1 MDTLLIVN
9 WIATIAVILY
19 AGGLFAYLLKT
30 RYQFIQLGRKESFD
44 QKLNERISDLVEKVF
59 GQSKLLKDKKMGLV
73 HVLFFYGF
81 LMVQFGAIDLI
92 WKGLAPG
99 SHLPL
104 GGLYGVFTFFQEIV
118 ALVMIIAVLTA
129 FYRRYI
135 EKLVRLKRGWKNGL
149 VLIFIGGLMT
159 STLIANGMGL
169 IWHDHGLTAY
179 EPIASGIAWL
189 FSWLPETGAIVLF
202 YAMWWVHLLILL
214 TFLVYIPQ
222 GKHFHLITS
231 IVNVGVN
238 RLDRKGTL
246 RPIDFAALEEAE
258 DEADMPALG
267 VGKIQDFTQ
276 KQLLDLY
283 ACVECGR
290 CTNMCPAT
298 GTGKM
303 LSPMDLLV
311 KMRDHLTFTGAVV
324 TKQKPWVP
332 FQFFNNTQGNQL
344 AIAAAGGATLESA
357 YDRELIGGVIT
368 EEEIWAC
375 TTCRNCEDQCPVM
388 NEHVDKIIDLRRYLT
403 MTEGK
408 VNPDAQ
414 RAMTNIERQ
423 GNPWGLNR
431 KEKENWRELD
441 ESIHIP
447 TVKEAKKSGDGFEYL
462 FWVGSMGSFDNRSQ
476 KIALAFAKLMNE
488 AGVKFAILGNKEKN
502 SGDTPRRLGNEFLFQ
517 ELATGN
523 IEEFEKNEVTK
534 IVTIDPH
541 AYNIFKN
548 EYKDFGWNGEVLHHT
563 ELLYDLIQQ
572 GRLTMNYPVN
582 ETIVFHDSCYLG
594 RYNDVYD
601 PPREILRG
609 IPGVKLVEMDR
620 NRETGMCCGAG
631 GGLMWMEEHVGN
643 RINVTRTEQALATD
657 ASVISSGCPYCL
669 TMLQDGTKA
678 KEVEDQVGTFDIAE
692 LLERAVFGDGAPT
705 EEEQVEEDI
714 IEETDAG
721 VVAMVV
727 SDDVKSQTQQE
738 TAASLEEHPVAYEAV
753 VEEVTVMEKVPVVE
767 EHHEEHHPEV
777 EGVVVVETPEVV
789 EKEDVTPPQ
798 SSEEIIAHEAV
809 VEEVT
814 ATEETIAVEDHHEEV
829 HPEVDTG
836 VVAVETPQATEEKP
850 SVIEPEVHVA
860 EEAVVTIEENKK

>member
-1 MDTLLIVN
+1 MNALLVVN
-9 WIATIAVILY
+9 WIAFVLVLLY
-19 AGGLFAYLLKT
+19 ALGLFAYLLKT
-30 RYQFIQLGRKESFD
+30 RYDYIQLGRKEQFD
-44 QKLNERISDLVEKVF
+44 LKLNERIQDLIEKVF

-81 LMVQFGAIDLI
+81 LLVQLGAIDFI

-99 SHLPL
+99 SHIPL
-104 GGLYGVFTFFQEIV
+104 GGLYGFFTFTQEIV
-118 ALVMIIAVLTA
+118 VLTILIAVA
-129 FYRRYI
+129 VAYYRRYM
-135 EKLVRLKRGWKNGL
+135 EKLARLKRGFKNGL
-149 VLIFIGGLMT
+149 VYMFLAILMV
-159 STLIANGMGL
+159 STLIGNGMGL

-179 EPIASGIAWL
+179 EPVASAIAFL
-189 FSWLPETGAIVLF
+189 FQWLPQGVAAAIF
-202 YAMWWVHLLILL
+202 YVMWWAHLLALL
-214 TFLVYIPQ
+214 AFLVYLPQ

-231 IVNVGVN
+231 IINVGVN

-246 RPIDFAALEEAE
+246 RPIDFEALEEAE
-258 DEADMPALG
+258 DEESMPALG
-267 VGKIQDFTQ
+267 VGKITDFTQ
-276 KQLLDLY
+276 KQMLDLY

-303 LSPMDLLV
+303 LSPMDLIV
-311 KMRDHLTFTGAVV
+311 KLRDHLTFTGAVV

-332 FQFFNNTQGNQL
+332 FSFFKDTQGNQL
-344 AIAAAGGATLESA
+344 AMAAGAEGATLESV
-357 YDRELIGGVIT
+357 YSRELIGEVIT

-502 SGDTPRRLGNEFLFQ
+502 SGDTPRRLGNEFLFN
-517 ELATGN
+517 EIAGEN
-523 IEEFEKNEVTK
+523 VSEFEKNDVTK

-548 EYKDFGWNGEVLHHT
+548 EYQDFGWSGEVLHHT
-563 ELLYDLIQQ
+563 ELLYDLIQE
-572 GRLTMNYPVN
+572 GRLTLNFPVY
-582 ETIVFHDSCYLG
+582 EKIVFHDSCYLG

-601 PPREILRG
+601 PPREILKG
-609 IPGVKLVEMDR
+609 IQGVELVEMER
-620 NRETGMCCGAG
+620 SRETGMCCGAG

-643 RINVTRTEQALATD
+643 RINVARTEQALATE

-678 KEVEDQVGTFDIAE
+678 KEVEEQVGTYDIAE
-692 LLERAVFGDGAPT
+692 ILVRAVFG
-705 EEEQVEEDI
+705 ED
-714 IEETDAG
+714 
-721 VVAMVV
+721 
-727 SDDVKSQTQQE
+727 K
-738 TAASLEEHPVAYEAV
+738 
-753 VEEVTVMEKVPVVE
+753 PVVE
-767 EHHEEHHPEV
+767 EDSVDEEVQPVEEAVVSIAEV
-777 EGVVVVETPEVV
+777 EVV
-789 EKEDVTPPQ
+789 EAMKV
-798 SSEEIIAHEAV
+798 EEIAATVEAPTQEV
-809 VEEVT
+809 SESPIVEEV
-814 ATEETIAVEDHHEEV
+814 
-829 HPEVDTG
+829 
-836 VVAVETPQATEEKP
+836 KP
-850 SVIEPEVHVA
+850 A
-860 EEAVVTIEENKK
+860 EEAVVEAPATTDGEDKPKV